1 MITRV
6 DSNFLYSNMKTDI
19 IEREGQYLIEIELPG
34 YRKEDIDASLENG
47 YLTITAHR
55 HLEIEPE
62 GQETHYL
69 VRERATGDIRR
80 SFQIGENVKQ
90 QDISAALKDG
100 VLKVIIA
107 CKEDKVEG
115 ERRKMIPIH

>member
-6 DSNFLYSNMKTDI
+6 DSNFLDSNMKTDI

-62 GQETHYL
+62 GQE
-69 VRERATGDIRR
+69 
-80 SFQIGENVKQ
+80 N
-90 QDISAALKDG
+90 
-100 VLKVIIA
+100 
-107 CKEDKVEG
+107 
-115 ERRKMIPIH
+115 